1 MNVRRATILWAAI
14 LLSVSADWRQ
24 VCFGQSGAQKT
35 PATSPGGNSASR
47 PAKDLIA
54 DLSSADGP
62 KRIAAT
68 KALFDLDGNALE
80 PLKQAGAKQISP
92 LGTIDTS
99 RLDMVYS
106 LLDGLKPNPP
116 GKLAGYTPNGFG
128 LRVEAGCTRDEVAKM
143 GVKYGF
149 EISGQFT
156 ADGVPN
162 CYVTLKAGKVLADV
176 LKAVLAGEEKVV
188 SANLNY
194 FDA

>member
-1 MNVRRATILWAAI
+1 MRRATILWTAI
-14 LLSVSADWRQ
+14 LLIAGDAWQ
-24 VCFGQSGAQKT
+24 QACFGQSGAPKT
-35 PATSPGGNSASR
+35 AATSPDGNSASR
-47 PAKDLIA
+47 PVKDLIA
-54 DLSSADGP
+54 DLSSPDGP

-68 KALFDLDGNALE
+68 KALFVLDGNALE

-92 LGTIDTS
+92 FGTVDTS

-116 GKLAGYTPNGFG
+116 GGHAGYTQNGLG

-149 EISGQFT
+149 EIQGVFT
-156 ADGVPN
+156 TDGVPN

-176 LKAVLAGEEKVV
+176 LKAILAGEEKVV

-194 FDA
+194 VES

>member
-1 MNVRRATILWAAI
+1 MRRTTILWTTI
-14 LLSVSADWRQ
+14 LLSAIATWQ
-24 VCFGQSGAQKT
+24 QACFGQAGAPKT
-35 PATSPGGNSASR
+35 AATSPDGNSATR
-47 PAKDLIA
+47 PVKDLIA

-62 KRIAAT
+62 KRLAAT
-68 KALFDLDGNALE
+68 KALFALDGNALE

-92 LGTIDTS
+92 FGTIDTS

-116 GKLAGYTPNGFG
+116 GKRAGYTPNGLG

-149 EISGQFT
+149 EISGVFT

-194 FDA
+194 FET